1 MGSSFDQSAG
11 AFPCAPALSYVGTH
25 FCQPLQG
32 LTGNTPGSE
41 FTRFLE
47 ISLHICPYLFNI
59 SDIVNTIADD
69 GKLLLDPNSK
79 LPKYVQIL
87 NWIHGMISRGKIKV
101 GDQIPTEEELSRMFG
116 VNRMTVRQAIEELS
130 VEKMI
135 ERKRGKGTFLVSPK
149 PKDLVYKLEHI
160 SSFTD
165 DMKVLGIKPR
175 TDTRSIEVVEPTG
188 NVRKLLGLE
197 KKDKVIYTLRVKYA
211 EDEPILI
218 ERSYLPHSEFR
229 DVLEMNLDGSLYHIL
244 VEHFN
249 IMLHHS
255 TQIFSAILSSK
266 EDTELFD
273 LKRRCPCIMVES
285 VIYDPN
291 NIPIELLYSYFRGD
305 KYKFRVSSGEYLFQK

>member
-1 MGSSFDQSAG
+1 M
-11 AFPCAPALSYVGTH
+11 
-25 FCQPLQG
+25 
-32 LTGNTPGSE
+32 
-41 FTRFLE
+41 
-47 ISLHICPYLFNI
+47 
-59 SDIVNTIADD
+59 NTIADER
-69 GKLLLDPNSK
+69 KVMLDPNSK

-87 NWIHGMISRGKIKV
+87 NWIHGMISRGKIQV

-135 ERKRGKGTFLVSPK
+135 ERKRGKGTFLVSPR

-165 DMKVLGIKPR
+165 DMLALGIKPL
-175 TDTRSIEVVEPTG
+175 TDTLSVAIVEPSTI
-188 NVRKLLGLE
+188 VRNLLGLK

-211 EDEPILI
+211 QEEPVLI

-229 DVLEMNLDGSLYHIL
+229 DIIEMNLDGSLYHIL

-249 IMLHHS
+249 ITLHHS
-255 TQIFSAILSSK
+255 TQVFSAILSSK
-266 EDTELFD
+266 EDTELFK
-273 LKRRCPCIMVES
+273 LKKRGPCIMVES

-291 NIPIELLYSYFRGD
+291 NIPIEVLYSFFRGD
-305 KYKFRVSSGEYLFQK
+305 KYKFRVSSGEYVFQQ